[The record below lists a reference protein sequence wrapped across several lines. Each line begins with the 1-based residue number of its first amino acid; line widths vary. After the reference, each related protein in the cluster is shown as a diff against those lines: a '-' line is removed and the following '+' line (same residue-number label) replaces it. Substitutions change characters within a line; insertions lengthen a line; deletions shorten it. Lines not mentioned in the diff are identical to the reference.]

1 MKRMISKAVLL
12 SMVVAVLVGAH
23 PASAQLSITDLGTLP
38 GGDSFDSSTASGIN
52 DRGQIVGQSDTPSF
66 ELHAFL
72 WEDGKMSDLGTLP
85 SGGFSEAEAIN
96 NLGQVVGQG
105 DVASGAGHHAF
116 LWEKGKM
123 TDLGTLP
130 GSSLSNALDINDRGQ
145 VVGSSTL
152 ASDSA
157 PEHAVLWTK

>member
-85 SGGFSEAEAIN
+85 GGRSRALDIN
-96 NLGQVVGQG
+96 DLGQVVGSSHT
-105 DVASGAGHHAF
+105 ASGAFHAF

-123 TDLGTLP
+123 SDLGTLP
-130 GSSLSNALDINDRGQ
+130 GGGFSTAEAINNRGQ
-145 VVGSSTL
+145 V
-152 ASDSA
+152 
-157 PEHAVLWTK
+157 

>member
-52 DRGQIVGQSDTPSF
+52 DRGQVVGQSDVP
-66 ELHAFL
+66 
-72 WEDGKMSDLGTLP
+72 
-85 SGGFSEAEAIN
+85 
-96 NLGQVVGQG
+96 
-105 DVASGAGHHAF
+105 SGAGHHAF